1 MEIGKKL
8 SIRYGRET
16 SPCEAGGRGGL
27 RSTFLP
33 KEGFTIFKLHDHFI
47 ALELAM
53 GNSDAF

>member
-8 SIRYGRET
+8 NIRYGRET
-16 SPCEAGGRGGL
+16 SPCEAGGHGGL

-53 GNSDAF
+53 GDSDA